1 MKKGL
6 VFTYLMLLL
15 SVSLGAQ
22 TITRQVISSI
32 GSSTTSTGNYV
43 SHTIGQPT
51 PPSSTTNNNLALR
64 QGFEQPPKIKIIKK
78 TDTFISLNIFP
89 NPNDGAFTLTVDTK
103 EENETYTYEIY
114 DLVGKLMQTGSGI
127 GRNERFIKLPSSTGR
142 SVYLIKVKTIKGDT
156 GDGKIIVIG
165 Y

>member
-1 MKKGL
+1 MKTKVAFLSLILFISASL
-6 VFTYLMLLL
+6 V
-15 SVSLGAQ
+15 GQ
-22 TITRQVISSI
+22 TLTRQVISSI
-32 GSSTTSTGNYV
+32 GASSNSTGNYV

-64 QGFEQPPKIKIIKK
+64 QGFEQPPKVKIIKK

-114 DLVGKLMQTGSGI
+114 DLVGKLMQTGSGV

-142 SVYLIKVKTIKGDT
+142 SVYLIKVKTINGDA